1 MSMLLQTLPSR
12 RQSRRRAR
20 IVRARTLFVCVAL
33 LLSAYLVWSTPA
45 AQTKAATTAT
55 PAAAPREAEPEQS
68 VDTEGALSGGRQ
80 ASDAALYVAER

>member
-12 RQSRRRAR
+12 RHSRRRAR

-33 LLSAYLVWSTPA
+33 LLSAYLAWSTPA

-55 PAAAPREAEPEQS
+55 PAAPREAEPEQS

-80 ASDAALYVAER
+80 AYDAALYVAER